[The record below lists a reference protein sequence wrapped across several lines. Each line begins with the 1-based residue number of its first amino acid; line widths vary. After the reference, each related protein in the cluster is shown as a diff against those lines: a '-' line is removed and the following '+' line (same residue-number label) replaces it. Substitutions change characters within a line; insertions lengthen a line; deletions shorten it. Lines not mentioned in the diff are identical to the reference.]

1 MKMNRRDF
9 LRVAGVATAGGLLG
23 PNNRAFAG
31 KKSLTGARPNIILIL
46 ADDMGYS
53 DIASYGGEIQTPNL
67 DRLAKNGLRFTQFYN
82 GARCCPTRAALLTG
96 LYAHQTGMGDMEPDW
111 HFPGYRGNINK
122 QCVTLGQALKANG
135 YSTYMSGKWHLTNK
149 WDHGKPEHKF
159 NWPRQRGFDRY
170 YGIIRG
176 AADYYAPKTLTRDNK
191 NIEQEARDDPDYYLT
206 DAISDSAAEFIAEHC
221 KTRPAAPF
229 FSYVAYTAPHWP
241 LHARKRDVDKYEG
254 KYMKGWD
261 VLRKERHERM
271 IRMGIVDAKWP
282 LSERNASAVPWEGV
296 DKAKVPERIQ
306 KALDKDTR
314 GPKEIMAHKMAV
326 YAAMIDSMDQGIGRI
341 VSAVAKAG
349 QLDNTLIVFLSDNG
363 ACAEYGVFGFGWIL
377 GNQYM
382 KNGIPC
388 GARGSY
394 TAYGPC
400 WANAGNTPFRY
411 FKHFVHEGGIATP
424 LIVHWPAGI
433 KAKGQLRHQVGHVI
447 DIMPT
452 FMEVA
457 GAEYPKEYNGC
468 RIKPMEGTSLV
479 PAFDNKPIDREYI
492 CWEHHGNRAIRIG
505 KWKLVA
511 RGERNPWELYDM
523 EKDSTELNNLIE
535 KKKDLAARMEK
546 TWHRWAK
553 RCDVLPM
560 NPNRKKK

>member
-9 LRVAGVATAGGLLG
+9 LRVAGVTTLGGLFGL
-23 PNNRAFAG
+23 NDRAFAG

-53 DIASYGGEIQTPNL
+53 DIACYGSEIQTPNL
-67 DRLAKNGLRFTQFYN
+67 DRLAKNGLRFIQFYN

-96 LYAHQTGMGDMEPDW
+96 LYAHQTGMGGMEPDR

-122 QCVTLGQALKANG
+122 QCVTLGEALKANG

-149 WDHGKPEHKF
+149 WDHRKPEHKF

-170 YGIIRG
+170 YGVIRG
-176 AADYYAPKTLTRDNK
+176 AADYFAPKTLTRDNE
-191 NIEQEARDDPDYYLT
+191 NIEQEAKDDPDYYFT

-221 KTRPAAPF
+221 KTRPDTPF

-254 KYMKGWD
+254 KYKKGWD

-271 IRMGIVDAKWP
+271 IKMGIVDAKWP
-282 LSERNASAVPWEGV
+282 LSQRNASAVPWE
-296 DKAKVPERIQ
+296 DIAKAKVPERIQ

-314 GPKEIMAHKMAV
+314 GRKEIMAHKMAV

-363 ACAEYGVFGFGWIL
+363 GCAEYGVFGFGWIFAQ
-377 GNQYM
+377 QYM

-388 GARGSY
+388 GAKGSY

-400 WANAGNTPFRY
+400 WANASNTPFRY

-433 KAKGQLRHQVGHVI
+433 KAKGQLRHQVGHII

-457 GAEYPKEYNGC
+457 GAKYPKEYSGC
-468 RIKPMEGTSLV
+468 KIKPMEGKSLV

-492 CWEHHGNRAIRIG
+492 CWEHHGNRAIRVG

-511 RGERNPWELYDM
+511 YKERNPWELYDM
-523 EKDSTELNNLIE
+523 EKDRTELNNLVE
-535 KKKDLAARMEK
+535 KKKDLAAKMGK
-546 TWHRWAK
+546 TWRQWAR
-553 RCDVLPM
+553 RCNVLPM
-560 NPNRKKK
+560 NPNRKK